1 MKSFF
6 KVIIIVFMLAM
17 SLFTKPSALHA
28 QPIDLTGYVKN
39 VEAETVVLVSNNI
52 LGGEICASQE
62 ENNTNS
68 CGAEPLILQF
78 LSRKG
83 LLADSN
89 SRLYEKSIHNLSTNL
104 KDIQQI
110 RAP

>member
-1 MKSFF
+1 MKSFL
-6 KVIIIVFMLAM
+6 KILIVIFMLAL
-17 SLFTKPSALHA
+17 SLLTKQSALQA
-28 QPIDLTGYVKN
+28 QPIYLTGYVKN
-39 VEAETVVLVSNNI
+39 IETETVVLVSNSI

-68 CGAEPLILQF
+68 CGTEPLVLEF
-78 LSRKG
+78 LSRKN
-83 LLADSN
+83 LLTDSN

>member
-17 SLFTKPSALHA
+17 SLLTRPSALQA
-28 QPIDLTGYVKN
+28 QPVDLTGYVKN
-39 VEAETVVLVSNNI
+39 LETENIVLVSNNI

-68 CGAEPLILQF
+68 CGTEPLVLEFI
-78 LSRKG
+78 SRKN
-83 LLADSN
+83 LLKDSN
-89 SRLYEKSIHNLSTNL
+89 SRLYEKSIHNISTNL

>member
-6 KVIIIVFMLAM
+6 KFLTVIFMLAM
-17 SLFTKPSALHA
+17 SLLAKPSALQA
-28 QPIDLTGYVKN
+28 QPVDLTGYVKN
-39 VEAETVVLVSNNI
+39 IETETVVLVSNNI
-52 LGGEICASQE
+52 FGGEICASQE
-62 ENNTNS
+62 DNNANS
-68 CGAEPLILQF
+68 CGTEPLILEF
-78 LSRKG
+78 LSRKDF
-83 LLADSN
+83 LTDSN

>member
-6 KVIIIVFMLAM
+6 KFLTVIFVLAM
-17 SLFTKPSALHA
+17 SLLTRPSALHA
-28 QPIDLTGYVKN
+28 QTIDTIDYIKN
-39 VEAETVVLVSNNI
+39 IETETVVLVSNNL
-52 LGGEICASQE
+52 LGGEIYSHQE

-68 CGAEPLILQF
+68 CGTEPLVLTF
-78 LSRKG
+78 LSHKN
-83 LLADSN
+83 LLTDSN
-89 SRLYEKSIHNLSTNL
+89 SRLSEKSIHNLSTNL